1 MSVIYKIDD
10 SESDDDYRDNLIYYF
25 SLWKNMFL
33 LNRDG

>member
-1 MSVIYKIDD
+1 MSDIFDF
-10 SESDDDYRDNLIYYF
+10 DDDFNNDNLIYYF